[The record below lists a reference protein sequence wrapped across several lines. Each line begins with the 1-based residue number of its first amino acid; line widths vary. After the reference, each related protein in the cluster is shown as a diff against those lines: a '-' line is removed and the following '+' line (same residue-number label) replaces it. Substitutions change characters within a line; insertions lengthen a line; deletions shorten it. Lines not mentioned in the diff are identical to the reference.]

1 MSYQKITPVAV
12 IASFD
17 SEGNIKP
24 LYFRYKNERIQVSQK
39 CAFLKC
45 TILYFLAEYMIEYDN
60 AVRTIGLLYKTGKHK
75 WFIIIKV
82 NYFIFQI
89 TRPNKL

>member
-1 MSYQKITPVAV
+1 MSYKKLTPVAV

-24 LYFRYKNERIQVSQK
+24 LYFRYKNERIHVSKK

-45 TILYFLAEYMIEYDN
+45 TILYFLAN
-60 AVRTIGLLYKTGKHK
+60 T
-75 WFIIIKV
+75 
-82 NYFIFQI
+82 
-89 TRPNKL
+89 